1 MVHKTK
7 QNKVQESKKKEKK
20 RRIFFVLSVVYGT
33 YEFGIN
39 EEKLVREHSRIHH
52 SFFRALFSSRFLIHR
67 EEKIQRA
74 AKKR

>member
-1 MVHKTK
+1 M
-7 QNKVQESKKKEKK
+7 
-20 RRIFFVLSVVYGT
+20 LSVVYIWP

>member
-20 RRIFFVLSVVYGT
+20 RRIFFVLSVV